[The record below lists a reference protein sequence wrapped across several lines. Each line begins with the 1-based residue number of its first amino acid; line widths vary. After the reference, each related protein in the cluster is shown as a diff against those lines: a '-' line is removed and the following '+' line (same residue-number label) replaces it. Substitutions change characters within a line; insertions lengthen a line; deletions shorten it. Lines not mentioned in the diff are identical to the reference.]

1 MESHYG
7 TLRYNVSKT
16 RELGDICFIIKR
28 EREREEEE
36 EERERERR
44 RRRREKERGREES

>member
-16 RELGDICFIIKR
+16 RELGDICFIIKKR
-28 EREREEEE
+28 GGERERRRGKYKKDR
-36 EERERERR
+36 ERERERR
-44 RRRREKERGREES
+44 REET